1 MNVENRIEADEPRPV
16 CGRLERTPSEVLLA
30 LILEHV
36 KTFNSQYREFDDL
49 LAAWLRVKELEEI
62 AARLE
67 KSQETVEHYLKEI
80 LKPVGQKETEAP
92 SQLTETAE
100 MEETVAPAPEVI
112 SEDPAPKKT
121 HGKTTGEGKGVTARA
136 VRKRAALGALA
147 KARANG
153 VSLASIADES
163 GLSLSDVIDLSN
175 GKTKE
180 MPIWSQLERGLR
192 KLGYPPG
199 GPEGEDA
206 PAQPAEE

>member
-1 MNVENRIEADEPRPV
+1 MTMTCEKK
-16 CGRLERTPSEVLLA
+16 PSEIFLRLW
-30 LILEHV
+30 
-36 KTFNSQYREFDDL
+36 QYRTATDEEATADDFVLCADIWVQIREMETMAKKPSL
-49 LAAWLRVKELEEI
+49 LIIKD
-62 AARLE
+62 
-67 KSQETVEHYLKEI
+67 
-80 LKPVGQKETEAP
+80 PVGQKEPETP

-100 MEETVAPAPEVI
+100 MEETVAPASEVI

-121 HGKTTGEGKGVTARA
+121 HGKTTGEGKGVTAWA

-153 VSLASIADES
+153 VTLASIAFES
-163 GLSLSDVIDLSN
+163 GLSLSDVMALSN
-175 GKTKE
+175 GAK
-180 MPIWSQLERGLR
+180 MAAPIWSQLERGLR